1 MLEGEKKKQE
11 KEKKKKK
18 EEFITKLSSLKL
30 WSTQKKFWLPA
41 YGLWKSKQEIELH
54 KADLHEQ
61 TENQNSRFIV

>member
-18 EEFITKLSSLKL
+18 EEFIAKLSSLKL

-41 YGLWKSKQEIELH
+41 YGLWKSKLEIELLTKYKQVPLEARKH
-54 KADLHEQ
+54 Q
-61 TENQNSRFIV
+61 